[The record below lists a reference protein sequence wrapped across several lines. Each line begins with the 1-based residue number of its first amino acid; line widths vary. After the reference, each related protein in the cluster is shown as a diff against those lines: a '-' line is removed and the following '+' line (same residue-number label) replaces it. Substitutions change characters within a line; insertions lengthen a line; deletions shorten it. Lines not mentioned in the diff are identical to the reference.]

1 MSRPLTPPSVEQID
15 QLTRTLQSTLQELG
29 YHLKLVEVTQEIPD
43 ARDRLI
49 YVGQLTEE
57 AAHKV
62 LATVEKGLPTCSD
75 MVNRGR
81 DMAASIRTMAEGDI
95 SADAC
100 RAMLAQCAEHVEKSA
115 EFAERQNELLTD
127 IMMTQSFQDLSG
139 QVIKKV
145 VNIITMAEGQLLT
158 MLADMSSELDAPVDV
173 GHTLEG
179 PQTPDKALKQDDVD
193 DLMASL
199 GF

>member
-1 MSRPLTPPSVEQID
+1 MSSPTTTPSVNQIEH
-15 QLTRTLQSTLQELG
+15 LTRTLQTTLQELG
-29 YHLKLVEVTQEIPD
+29 YHLKLAEVTQEIPD

-62 LATVEKGLPTCSD
+62 LATVDKGLPGCSD
-75 MVNRGR
+75 MVTRGR
-81 DMAASIRTMAEGDI
+81 DMAGAIRALANGDL
-95 SADAC
+95 SPDAC
-100 RAMLAQCAEHVEKSA
+100 RAMLTQCAEHVEHSA
-115 EFAERQNELLTD
+115 AFAERQNELLTE

-145 VNIITMAEGQLLT
+145 VNIITLAESQLQT
-158 MLADMSSELDAPVDV
+158 MLADISSELDEPVDE
-173 GHTLEG
+173 GHKLEG
-179 PQTPDKALKQDDVD
+179 PQTPDKAFKQDDVD
-193 DLMASL
+193 DLLSSL